1 MSEKF
6 LNFVLR
12 AVAVKSLQKTAM
24 ACVWST
30 FIMTPHAFAQD
41 FLEDTFLLDVSIG
54 SSRSQIA
61 RDLSFGGYELSDGT
75 PVDFSDWYTP
85 RFPDLNFIFLTQ
97 LNPSL
102 GLSWGFSLGER
113 GEKYRIDPGMW
124 LGFVYRRELSR
135 QSSLTFSA
143 LTLVGGNFRERACVG
158 DYGEIGGIQQV
169 NCRLAAS
176 LLPPPET
183 LQFLVNEKG
192 FRETRFSLRYEI
204 RF

>member
-1 MSEKF
+1 MNGTF

-12 AVAVKSLQKTAM
+12 VDCIKSLLKAAM

-41 FLEDTFLLDVSIG
+41 FLEDTFLFDVTVG

-75 PVDFSDWYTP
+75 LVDFSDWYRP

-102 GLSWGFSLGER
+102 GLIWGGSLGER
-113 GEKYRIDPGMW
+113 GEKYRIDPGLW
-124 LGFVYRRELSR
+124 VGFVYRREIGV

-143 LTLVGGNFRERACVG
+143 VTLVGGNLRERACVG
-158 DYGEIGGIQQV
+158 DYGAIGGIQEV
-169 NCRLAAS
+169 NCRFAAS
-176 LLPPPET
+176 PLPPPET

-192 FRETRFSLRYEI
+192 YRETRLSLQYEI